1 MKKSLL
7 AFLFTG
13 IASASFAQV
22 TPPQGATQP
31 ATSTE
36 AAPVWYAM
44 MSSHITESDRQNRWM
59 YYDGTTL
66 ATSQYADGLDG
77 QDIDLT
83 DYAWRLEADGD
94 NVRLVH
100 YDGLQVQVPANA
112 TAEDGSSN
120 VNTRLTMGEDGA
132 AWTLGLSADANA
144 GSPCADNQYVLRY
157 TDYAGE
163 RAFLNAMPGGE
174 TEYGITI
181 YANGAHQASG
191 WFFVPIRLEEDI
203 ESDLP
208 GWDYVY
214 TNTLSGTT
222 QEMVDITG
230 WTGFSSPGVREA
242 TAGGGVLEGMPWCYS
257 LNWPWG
263 YEYAY
268 LTLEIAE
275 SGTYMFKCR
284 GRIEGSGTLSVTLRC
299 GDASIES
306 QLDLPAVSTPYS
318 LSQSDELPGKQMQ
331 SNEIELQPGTY
342 KFCLMIGETVSNV
355 TGSTNLFIGDFKL
368 YKRNDAAFN
377 RTVSWTEPQ
386 NGTLSV
392 TSGGDAIENG
402 TNVADGTEL
411 VIAATPDEGYS
422 LEALTVNGEPFT
434 SGDTYV
440 VNDDV
445 EISVTFAEEQKQSYT
460 VSWEGDNCTISVT
473 DTASGTEISNGDAV
487 AEGTE
492 VRITATPDEGY
503 ALESL
508 TVNGEDFTSGDAITV
523 NEDVAIIATVTGTG
537 LHLMQDAGTYYD
549 AAREMLCFQGLHRL
563 QIFDITGHK
572 IADTDA
578 NGNYDIS
585 MLDKGIYIAVIDG
598 KVLKFRK

>member
-1 MKKSLL
+1 M
-7 AFLFTG
+7 
-13 IASASFAQV
+13 
-22 TPPQGATQP
+22 
-31 ATSTE
+31 
-36 AAPVWYAM
+36 
-44 MSSHITESDRQNRWM
+44 
-59 YYDGTTL
+59 
-66 ATSQYADGLDG
+66 
-77 QDIDLT
+77 
-83 DYAWRLEADGD
+83 
-94 NVRLVH
+94 
-100 YDGLQVQVPANA
+100 
-112 TAEDGSSN
+112 
-120 VNTRLTMGEDGA
+120 
-132 AWTLGLSADANA
+132 
-144 GSPCADNQYVLRY
+144 
-157 TDYAGE
+157 
-163 RAFLNAMPGGE
+163 
-174 TEYGITI
+174 
-181 YANGAHQASG
+181 
-191 WFFVPIRLEEDI
+191 
-203 ESDLP
+203 
-208 GWDYVY
+208 
-214 TNTLSGTT
+214 
-222 QEMVDITG
+222 
-230 WTGFSSPGVREA
+230 
-242 TAGGGVLEGMPWCYS
+242 
-257 LNWPWG
+257 
-263 YEYAY
+263 
-268 LTLEIAE
+268 
-275 SGTYMFKCR
+275 
-284 GRIEGSGTLSVTLRC
+284 
-299 GDASIES
+299 
-306 QLDLPAVSTPYS
+306 
-318 LSQSDELPGKQMQ
+318 
-331 SNEIELQPGTY
+331 
-342 KFCLMIGETVSNV
+342 
-355 TGSTNLFIGDFKL
+355 
-368 YKRNDAAFN
+368 
-377 RTVSWTEPQ
+377 
-386 NGTLSV
+386 

-422 LEALTVNGEPFT
+422 LETLTVNGEPFT

-537 LHLMQDAGTYYD
+537 LHLMQDVGTYYD